1 MLYQEKLWAEYL
13 FKDGSMI
20 GLNDKLLQQ
29 YVEWIAN
36 RRMKAIGL
44 KPLYDISAKNNPL
57 PWTEHWISSKGLQVA
72 PQETEVESYIVGGIK
87 QDVTENSFTG
97 FQL

>member
-1 MLYQEKLWAEYL
+1 
-13 FKDGSMI
+13 MI

-44 KPLYDISAKNNPL
+44 RPLYEIPAKNNPL
-57 PWTEHWISSKGLQVA
+57 PWTSHWLESKGLQNA
-72 PQETEVESYIVGGIK
+72 PQQVQIQTYLIGGIK
-87 QDVTENSFTG
+87 QDMKNDAFSG
-97 FQL
+97 FKL

>member
-1 MLYQEKLWAEYL
+1 MKEEEEWTYAMFDRAVNEEKRWADYL

-36 RRMKAIGL
+36 RRLKAIGL
-44 KPLYDISAKNNPL
+44 NPN
-57 PWTEHWISSKGLQVA
+57 TILQ
-72 PQETEVESYIVGGIK
+72 QTIIHFLGHS
-87 QDVTENSFTG
+87 TG
-97 FQL
+97 FPLKVSRWLPRKQK